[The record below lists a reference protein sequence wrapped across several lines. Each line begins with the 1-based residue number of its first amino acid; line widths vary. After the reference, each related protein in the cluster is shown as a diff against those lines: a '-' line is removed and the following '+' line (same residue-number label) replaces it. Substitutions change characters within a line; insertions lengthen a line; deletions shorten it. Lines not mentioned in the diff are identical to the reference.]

1 MLNIHAFNSS
11 SFCMFRPV
19 TSCAKVRIKD
29 CGNACWNLEH
39 SVSSDRLWVF
49 FFNISR
55 LITSLQAVKKS
66 EPRYCSVIWGP
77 TCDSIDKI
85 TESYWIPELYV
96 GDWLLVDN
104 MGAYTVSVTTDF
116 NSFEKAHIYTVV
128 TAETWHSL
136 NLSPA
141 YDIVH

>member
-1 MLNIHAFNSS
+1 MGF
-11 SFCMFRPV
+11 FCFV
-19 TSCAKVRIKD
+19 
-29 CGNACWNLEH
+29 
-39 SVSSDRLWVF
+39 
-49 FFNISR
+49 FFNISQ
-55 LITSLQAVKKS
+55 LITSLQAVKTS

-116 NSFEKAHIYTVV
+116 NGFEKAHIYTVV
-128 TAETWHSL
+128 TAETWLAL
-136 NLSPA
+136 NLSRA
-141 YDIVH
+141 YDTVH

>member
-1 MLNIHAFNSS
+1 
-11 SFCMFRPV
+11 MFRPV

-29 CGNACWNLEH
+29 CGNTCWNLEY

-49 FFNISR
+49 FFNISQ

>member
-1 MLNIHAFNSS
+1 
-11 SFCMFRPV
+11 MFRPV

-49 FFNISR
+49 FFYISQ

-85 TESYWIPELYV
+85 TKSYWIPELYV

>member
-1 MLNIHAFNSS
+1 
-11 SFCMFRPV
+11 MFRPV

-29 CGNACWNLEH
+29 CGNACWNIKHAFDKIEH
-39 SVSSDRLWVF
+39 SVSSDRLWGLFVF
-49 FFNISR
+49 LNISQ

-66 EPRYCSVIWGP
+66 KPRYCSVIWGP

-136 NLSPA
+136 NLSRA
-141 YDIVH
+141 YDTVH

>member
-1 MLNIHAFNSS
+1 
-11 SFCMFRPV
+11 MFRPV

-29 CGNACWNLEH
+29 CGNACWNIKHAFDKIEH
-39 SVSSDRLWVF
+39 SVSSDRLWGLFVF
-49 FFNISR
+49 LNISQ

-136 NLSPA
+136 NLSRA
-141 YDIVH
+141 YDTVH

>member
-1 MLNIHAFNSS
+1 MLRLES
-11 SFCMFRPV
+11 RTVV
-19 TSCAKVRIKD
+19 TPAGTLSIVLVQTG
-29 CGNACWNLEH
+29 CG
-39 SVSSDRLWVF
+39 F
-49 FFNISR
+49 FFLYISQ

-104 MGAYTVSVTTDF
+104 MGAYTVSITTDF
-116 NSFEKAHIYTVV
+116 NGFEKAHIYTVV

>member
-1 MLNIHAFNSS
+1 
-11 SFCMFRPV
+11 MFRPV

-39 SVSSDRLWVF
+39 SVSSDRLWGF
-49 FFNISR
+49 FLNISQ